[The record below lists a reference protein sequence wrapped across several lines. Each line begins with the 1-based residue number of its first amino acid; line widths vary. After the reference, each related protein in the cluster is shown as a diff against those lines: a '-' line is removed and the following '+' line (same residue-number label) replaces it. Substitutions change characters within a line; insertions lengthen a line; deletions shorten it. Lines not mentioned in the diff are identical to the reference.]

1 MKYTVSEENFGNPPV
16 KLDGEFE
23 NDICRAAL
31 IISKFTGIDKSE
43 LQYFI
48 EYFGLATVLKNPSI
62 ITGISKKQKKKVKEL
77 EYLLLS
83 GGKQSGA
90 DDAI

>member
-1 MKYTVSEENFGNPPV
+1 MKYTVPEEAFGNPAL

-23 NDICRAAL
+23 DDICRAAS
-31 IISKFTGIDKSE
+31 IISKFTGIDKLK

-48 EYFGLATVLKNPSI
+48 EYFGLATVLNNPSI
-62 ITGISKKQKKKVKEL
+62 ITGITGKQKKKVKEL
-77 EYLLLS
+77 EYLLLN
-83 GGKQSGA
+83 GGKPSGA